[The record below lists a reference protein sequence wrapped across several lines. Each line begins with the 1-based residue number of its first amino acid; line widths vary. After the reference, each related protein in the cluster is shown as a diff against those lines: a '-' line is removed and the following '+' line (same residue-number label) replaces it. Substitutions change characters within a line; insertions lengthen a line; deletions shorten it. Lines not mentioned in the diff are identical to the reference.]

1 MRRILGFYE
10 SKNQQDSYTFNEIVN
25 TWSDYKLQVNNNYIN
40 WLYPM
45 KDDTETKLTVG
56 LLYKFKTNPV
66 LRNKVIKATFRM
78 MLFFG
83 YKINKFDVV
92 EIKPIFRDENH
103 IVIGFYNPNNFPK
116 ITRILNFLSII
127 DMQAMSC
134 LFFLMI
140 CKAMKDPK
148 FNYLVK
154 EKNILPEWLKTQTY
168 LTTTQRHDAETK
180 LFGEELA
187 EWELY
192 EDTSKP
198 ITEKLNVWGIPVN
211 DSKPILDSWELYEN
225 ELV

>member
-10 SKNQQDSYTFNEIVN
+10 SKNQQHNYTFNEIVN

-40 WLYPM
+40 WLFPM
-45 KDDTETKLTVG
+45 KDDIETKLTVG

-66 LRNKVIKATFRM
+66 LRNKVIKATRRI

-83 YKINKFDVV
+83 YEINKFDVV
-92 EIKPIFRDENH
+92 EIKPIFREENH
-103 IVIGFYNPNNFPK
+103 VVIGFYNPDNFPK

-127 DMQAMSC
+127 DMQAMCS

-154 EKNILPEWLKTQTY
+154 EKNILQEWLKTQTY
-168 LTTTQRHDAETK
+168 LTKDQINNAETK

-187 EWELY
+187 DWELY
-192 EDTSKP
+192 EDVEKP
-198 ITEKLNVWGIPVN
+198 ILDKP
-211 DSKPILDSWELYEN
+211 KPILDSWELYEN
-225 ELV
+225 ELTPMIW